1 MLPDAVVCASLTCD
15 HLIRSYLRNRR
26 ELLSSTVGAEVE
38 EIALIVPFFPPF
50 LSEAIKTFVWTS
62 NQDQL
67 WCVHTVEY
75 TLAGETSELA
85 IHAATLDESENSY
98 AK

>member
-38 EIALIVPFFPPF
+38 EIALIFPFFPQACKDDA
-50 LSEAIKTFVWTS
+50 EVTQVDA
-62 NQDQL
+62 
-67 WCVHTVEY
+67 TVK
-75 TLAGETSELA
+75 
-85 IHAATLDESENSY
+85 IHHMF
-98 AK
+98 